1 MICDTEEDV
10 VAYWSS
16 SPILSKLLKTNYIQY
31 KCCSHRC
38 IDCSM
43 NKMKRKSFNLRS
55 QVWLY
60 IVKHLFKL
68 SIWIFGDNPKSINSW
83 LYVLSTYCRWLFKVH
98 CSQILLSTIIVK
110 PMESITNSSE
120 QNGLIKRKHGH
131 LLSITRCIFSQSR
144 VFQFLRKFSDYTC
157 FCGKMEMNNKYRLL
171 SRPSYKVLF
180 LVMDHSEET
189 LSAISS

>member
-10 VAYWSS
+10 VAHWSS

-98 CSQILLSTIIVK
+98 WFS
-110 PMESITNSSE
+110 NSSF
-120 QNGLIKRKHGH
+120 NNYCKTHGIYH
-131 LLSITRCIFSQSR
+131 KFFWTKWTNKEKAWSPNLHNK
-144 VFQFLRKFSDYTC
+144 VHFLT
-157 FCGKMEMNNKYRLL
+157 
-171 SRPSYKVLF
+171 
-180 LVMDHSEET
+180 
-189 LSAISS
+189 I